1 MAKKITQEQIDKMLI
16 LYSQIGTYSG
26 VAKELGIAAST
37 VSKYIKAAQ
46 ETARENPTIDFPI
59 IEPLPIEQISFE
71 SVINFSFLTE
81 EEKDSYN
88 TWLKEFNR
96 V

>member
-1 MAKKITQEQIDKMLI
+1 MAKKITQEQIDQMLT

-26 VAKELGIAAST
+26 VAKELGITAST

-46 ETARENPTIDFPI
+46 ETVCENPTIDFPI

-81 EEKDSYN
+81 EEKNSYN
-88 TWLKEFNR
+88 AWLKEFNR
-96 V
+96 I

>member
-1 MAKKITQEQIDKMLI
+1 MLT

-46 ETARENPTIDFPI
+46 ETMRENPITDFPT
-59 IEPLPIEQISFE
+59 IEPLPIEQIAFD

-81 EEKDSYN
+81 EEKDNYN
-88 TWLKEFNR
+88 AWLKEFNR
-96 V
+96 LWHTLR

>member
-1 MAKKITQEQIDKMLI
+1 MAKKITQEQIDKMLT

-37 VSKYIKAAQ
+37 VSKYIKAVQ
-46 ETARENPTIDFPI
+46 ETARENPTTDFPI
-59 IEPLPIEQISFE
+59 IEPLPIEQIAFD

-88 TWLKEFNR
+88 AWLKEFNR
-96 V
+96 L